1 MSAYEQIVVGEVHQ
15 YGSHTFTA
23 EEIMRFAAAYDPQ
36 TFHADEA
43 AARDSHFGS
52 LIASGWHTASAM
64 MRLFVDHFA
73 REGERAT
80 SRGEV
85 SPRFGP
91 SPGFDDLQWLKPVY
105 AGDTIAF
112 TGTIRAKR
120 ESRSRPG
127 WGIVTMET
135 TGVNQRGEKVFVV
148 TGHIF
153 AVRTNPE

>member
-1 MSAYEQIVVGEVHQ
+1 MSAFEQVIVGEVHE
-15 YGSHTFTA
+15 YGSHTFAA

-36 TFHADEA
+36 TFHADELA
-43 AARDSHFGS
+43 ASDSHFGG

-73 REGERAT
+73 REGERAAA
-80 SRGEV
+80 RGEI

-91 SPGFDDLQWLKPVY
+91 SPGFDDLQWLRPVY
-105 AGDTIAF
+105 AGDTITF
-112 TGTIRAKR
+112 TGKILAKR

-135 TGVNQRGEKVFVV
+135 TGVNQRGEQVFAL
-148 TGHIF
+148 TAHIF
-153 AVRTNPE
+153 AARTNPG